1 MKLPDCDEALP
12 AFDVANSNAKGLNT
26 GPNPVLSPVKE
37 EAAKGGDASGAGFD
51 GEIGV
56 GRAKVVKGT
65 RSKRGGGSKKNEP
78 AATTPAARGPIE
90 DRVGDSPLFSPV
102 GHVAAAFAAAALMP
116 DHSDRSEAA
125 KQFVSSMVDPLL
137 KSVKAHADPATRME
151 MINCAQGELA
161 RLAAAMAREQMG
173 AEGAGDAEP
182 APPPAMQQ
190 PYSPPD
196 AASPSRPSK
205 RR

>member
-1 MKLPDCDEALP
+1 
-12 AFDVANSNAKGLNT
+12 
-26 GPNPVLSPVKE
+26 
-37 EAAKGGDASGAGFD
+37 
-51 GEIGV
+51 
-56 GRAKVVKGT
+56 
-65 RSKRGGGSKKNEP
+65 
-78 AATTPAARGPIE
+78 
-90 DRVGDSPLFSPV
+90 LFSPV